1 MVLFSKLVEH
11 DYQQVLFCN
20 DNSAG
25 LRGIIAIHN
34 TTLGPALGG
43 VRMRPYASEDDALED
58 VLRLARGMTFKAA
71 ISGVNFGGGKSVIIG
86 DPATDKTDALFRAMG
101 YCIDALGGRYIAGQ
115 DVGTN
120 SYDMGVIASETSHVT
135 CVAEE
140 AGGYVDPSFMTASG
154 VVAGIKAVL

>member
-1 MVLFSKLVEH
+1 MALFSKLIEH
-11 DYQQVLFCN
+11 DYQQVVFCN

-71 ISGVNFGGGKSVIIG
+71 ISDSRTTCEQESARPPRVNESSRHA
-86 DPATDKTDALFRAMG
+86 PASR
-101 YCIDALGGRYIAGQ
+101 
-115 DVGTN
+115 
-120 SYDMGVIASETSHVT
+120 
-135 CVAEE
+135 
-140 AGGYVDPSFMTASG
+140 PSLAFQPR
-154 VVAGIKAVL
+154 